1 MSRELRVLGGLNTT
15 KIVSISQILVLYLT
29 GSPFLVSG
37 SIKSNQTTMASRPEG
52 AAQGYI
58 DPNWPPPGEDGDATI
73 IIYGY
78 TPNFA
83 LCILALVLFFI
94 LGLGH
99 GWQLLKYRTWYF
111 STMMVGI
118 AFVRPTSP
126 TSAQAAST
134 PHPAPT
140 T

>member
-1 MSRELRVLGGLNTT
+1 
-15 KIVSISQILVLYLT
+15 
-29 GSPFLVSG
+29 
-37 SIKSNQTTMASRPEG
+37 MASRPEG
-52 AAQGYI
+52 AARGYI

-118 AFVRPTSP
+118 LFVCRSLILP
-126 TSAQAAST
+126 
-134 PHPAPT
+134 
-140 T
+140 

>member
-1 MSRELRVLGGLNTT
+1 
-15 KIVSISQILVLYLT
+15 
-29 GSPFLVSG
+29 
-37 SIKSNQTTMASRPEG
+37 MADRPPG

-83 LCILALVLFFI
+83 LCILALVLFFM

-99 GWQLLKYRTWYF
+99 GWQLFKYRTWYF
-111 STMMVGI
+111 GTTMVGI
-118 AFVRPTSP
+118 VFVRPLPSYIPSLPPRPDT
-126 TSAQAAST
+126 
-134 PHPAPT
+134 
-140 T
+140 